1 MAEILEQE
9 LDNSYYAR
17 VLSAFKSYCVV
28 LKHMNSIFDL
38 YIVTIR

>member
-9 LDNSYYAR
+9 LNNSYYAR
-17 VLSAFKSYCVV
+17 VLSAFKAYCVV

-38 YIVTIR
+38 FIVNYR